1 MTYGKTYNNMITF
14 RASGRGGPAPA
25 SDLMSEPHEIT
36 ELLQAWSRGDQGAL
50 EKLTPLVY
58 KELHGLARRYMAQ
71 ERSGHTLQTTALVNE
86 AYLRLARAGEEG
98 WENRAH
104 FFAVSAQVMRRI
116 LVDWARSRQATK
128 RGGEV
133 KPLELEEALAVTDE
147 HDPDLVALDDALN
160 ALAALDLRKSQVVE
174 LRFFGGLSIEE
185 TAQVLKVSP
194 HTVTRDWR
202 FAKVW
207 LRREITQERPSGA

>member
-1 MTYGKTYNNMITF
+1 
-14 RASGRGGPAPA
+14 
-25 SDLMSEPHEIT
+25 MSEPHEIT
-36 ELLQAWSRGDQGAL
+36 ELLQAWSRGEKGAL

-71 ERSGHTLQTTALVNE
+71 ERSSHTLQTTALVNE
-86 AYLRLARAGEEG
+86 AYLRLARAGEAG
-98 WENRAH
+98 WGNRAH

-128 RGGEV
+128 RGGEA
-133 KPLELEEALAVTDE
+133 KPLELEKALTVTED

-174 LRFFGGLSIEE
+174 LRFFGGLSIQE

-202 FAKVW
+202 FAKAW
-207 LRREITQERPSGA
+207 LRRKMTQERPSGA